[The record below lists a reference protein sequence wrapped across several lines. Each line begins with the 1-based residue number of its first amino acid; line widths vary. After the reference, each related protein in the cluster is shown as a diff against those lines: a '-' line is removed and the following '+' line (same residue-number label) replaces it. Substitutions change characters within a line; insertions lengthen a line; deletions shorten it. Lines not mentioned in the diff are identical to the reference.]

1 MKRATPVETRKCLQ
15 AVEAFKQAGIRFI
28 PMPVLDDADN
38 DALAGQMKER
48 LEKIERM
55 CEAP

>member
-1 MKRATPVETRKCLQ
+1 MQRATSVEMRKCLV
-15 AVEAFKQAGIRFI
+15 AVEAFKQAGIRFV

-38 DALAGQMKER
+38 DALAYEMKER
-48 LEKIERM
+48 LGKIADM